1 MAALIFSFCCPT
13 TSLPR
18 STHWL
23 TVSFASRPRVFR
35 YSPPSCA
42 VFLMASR
49 VSRPERG
56 AYSTPISAPKPR
68 PARNHRKLL
77 LLSLSDI
84 RQPPQVSDVLT
95 RPLCN
100 TSSRK
105 ALAKIGPHGLGH
117 EIYNILTQQCQVFYP
132 ATSGIVVI

>member
-1 MAALIFSFCCPT
+1 MAELSCSFFWLT

-23 TVSFASRPRVFR
+23 TVSLASRPRVFR

-56 AYSTPISAPKPR
+56 AYSTPISAPNPS

-84 RQPPQVSDVLT
+84 RRPPQASDVIT
-95 RPLCN
+95 GPLCITN
-100 TSSRK
+100 ARRH
-105 ALAKIGPHGLGH
+105 GPGA
-117 EIYNILTQQCQVFYP
+117 EITPVL
-132 ATSGIVVI
+132 

>member
-1 MAALIFSFCCPT
+1 MALLICSFFWLT

-23 TVSFASRPRVFR
+23 TVSRASRPRFFR
-35 YSPPSCA
+35 YSVPSCA
-42 VFLMASR
+42 VFLIASR

-56 AYSTPISAPKPR
+56 AYSTPIRAPKPR

-77 LLSLSDI
+77 LPSLSDI
-84 RQPPQVSDVLT
+84 RQPPQVSDVIT

-100 TSSRK
+100 TNLRK
-105 ALAKIGPHGLGH
+105 GTGRDWLSWLGAARFTTSLH
-117 EIYNILTQQCQVFYP
+117 NGASYFTQQHHE
-132 ATSGIVVI
+132 SW